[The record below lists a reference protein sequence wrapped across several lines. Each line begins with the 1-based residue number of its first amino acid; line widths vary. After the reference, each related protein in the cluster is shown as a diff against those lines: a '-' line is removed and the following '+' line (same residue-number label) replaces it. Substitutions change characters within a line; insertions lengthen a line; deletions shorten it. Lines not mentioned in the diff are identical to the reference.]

1 MADLTLQLL
10 STLEQITS
18 LLRKH
23 GEEHWLQWIV
33 RDVTLIREGDFH
45 GVEHLLSAYGG
56 MGSFND
62 LYLCPENGHRIEGPD
77 VEQVNKQLRAL
88 ASQAYDLARHLER
101 AA

>member
-1 MADLTLQLL
+1 MADLTVRLL

-18 LLRKH
+18 LLRKY

-33 RDVTLIREGDFH
+33 RDVTLIREGDSH
-45 GVEHLLSAYGG
+45 GVEHFLSAYGG

-62 LYLCPENGHRIEGPD
+62 LYLCPENGHRIERSD
-77 VEQVNKQLRAL
+77 VEPVNKELRSL
-88 ASQAYDLARHLER
+88 VSQAYDLARHLQR